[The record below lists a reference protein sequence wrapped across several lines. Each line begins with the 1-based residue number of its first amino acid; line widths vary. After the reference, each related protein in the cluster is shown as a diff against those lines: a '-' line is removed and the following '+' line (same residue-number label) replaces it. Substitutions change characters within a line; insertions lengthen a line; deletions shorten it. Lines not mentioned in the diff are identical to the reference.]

1 MNNLTMLEM
10 ALTQLKAC
18 SSNEWVDGKAGK
30 RYNIDAALAKI
41 KKSRVETYSEQMQN
55 ELEPIEKDE
64 NEQTK

>member
-41 KKSRVETYSEQMQN
+41 KKSRDRER
-55 ELEPIEKDE
+55 
-64 NEQTK
+64 